1 MLEKRAIFGVQIEQQ
16 GKNTVNQEKPYAA
29 ELAAAVKAC
38 ELAEKVIRRYFLNN
52 FEVEVK
58 ADQSP
63 VTIADVECEKIIRKT
78 LLDAFPDYGFFGEET
93 GQQAMDSACLW
104 LVDPIDG
111 TKSFVRGS
119 PYFSTQIALQK
130 DKQIVVGV
138 SNAPCFGSSGAEG
151 SAARSGEQL
160 SAVIDQPAVLNGA
173 VARAGTA
180 TRLED
185 AFLSSGNLKTLAADK
200 EGWQRYGQIVGQVAR
215 VRGYGD
221 FCHYHQLA
229 TGQADLVI
237 ESDVNILDI
246 AALSLAVES
255 AGGVFTDLQGKP
267 VDLETTSVLAAAT
280 PQLHQQVLSILHG

>member
-1 MLEKRAIFGVQIEQQ
+1 M
-16 GKNTVNQEKPYAA
+16 NQEKPYAA
-29 ELAAAVKAC
+29 ELAAAVEAC
-38 ELAEKVIRRYFLNN
+38 VLAEEVIRKYFLNS
-52 FEVEVK
+52 FEVQVK

-63 VTIADVECEKIIRKT
+63 VTIADVESEKVIRKT
-78 LLDAFPDYGFFGEET
+78 LLAAFPDYGFYGEET
-93 GQQAMDSACLW
+93 GQQAMSSTCRW

-130 DKQIVVGV
+130 DERIVVGV
-138 SNAPCFGSSGAEG
+138 SNAPCFGNSGATA
-151 SAARSGEQL
+151 SASESGEQTSGEQL
-160 SAVIDQPAVLNGA
+160 SAVAGQPALLNGA
-173 VARAGTA
+173 VARVGTA
-180 TRLED
+180 KSLED
-185 AFLSSGNLKTLAADK
+185 AFLSSGNLKTLAKDP

-246 AALSLAVES
+246 AAVSLAVES

-267 VDLETTSVLAAAT
+267 VGLQTTSVLAAAT
-280 PQLHQQVLSILHG
+280 PQLHQQVLDILYG